1 MSSYGTRVNSRRNRT
16 KSKKDNLKRD
26 DYLRTQKGNGL
37 DFMKSNLKLD
47 QQARDFAEAVA
58 TLAK

>member
-26 DYLRTQKGNGL
+26 DYLRTQKGNGRQGWT
-37 DFMKSNLKLD
+37 FNT
-47 QQARDFAEAVA
+47 RDIAYDHGVAE
-58 TLAK
+58 